1 MEHFNYSPRE
11 ISVDT
16 LIVGGGPAGT
26 TAAIVLA
33 RAGYSVCLIEA
44 SHYEHVRVGEHLPP
58 HGKPILTALD
68 LWGIV
73 EESGAIGCPGVRSA
87 WGNPQPHQRD
97 YLFNLYGNG
106 WHLDRTRF
114 DWLLAKKAELSGA
127 IVSLDTR
134 LDSISRKDNQWDAIA
149 FTGDVTKKVR
159 AKMLIDASGRRAV
172 VAHRLGARRMAFDRL
187 FSVVAWFENPN
198 DPDRTLLVEAVE
210 NGWWYSLPLPGNRF
224 VGAFMTDVG
233 FLKGKSPRSQ
243 EFIKSLLC
251 LTQLT
256 KDRLLKDRIIAGPI
270 VHPASSEMLDR
281 ISGPGWLA
289 VGDAAMSIDPLSS
302 NGIAHALESAKTA
315 AAAAMKWLDGDAGA
329 LDEYAA
335 TQTTKLDP
343 YLARRT
349 EVYREE
355 TRWFQH
361 PFWRRRHVD
370 PTSIFLSPDDVLVL
384 INDAKPIGPVAGL
397 SRADLHKL
405 CLLCK
410 DGNAAHTI
418 VRRFC
423 DSKQHE
429 QSEQVIFALQ
439 NLVICG
445 ILEWQM
451 MQYK

>member
-26 TAAIVLA
+26 ATAILLA

-68 LWGIV
+68 LWGII

-87 WGNPQPHQRD
+87 WGEPQPHQRD
-97 YLFNLYGNG
+97 YLFNLYGEG

-114 DWLLAKKAELSGA
+114 DWLLAKEAELSG
-127 IVSLDTR
+127 VLVFLDTR
-134 LDSISRKDNQWDAIA
+134 LGSISRKDNQWDAIISKS
-149 FTGDVTKKVR
+149 DVMKKVR
-159 AKMLIDASGRRAV
+159 AKMLIDASGRRAF
-172 VAHRLGARRMAFDRL
+172 VAHILGARRIVFDRL
-187 FSVVAWFENPN
+187 FSVVSWFENPN

-210 NGWWYSLPLPGNRF
+210 NGWWYSSPLPNNRF
-224 VGAFMTDVG
+224 VGAFMTDVD

-243 EFIKSLLC
+243 EFIKNLLY
-251 LTQLT
+251 LTQFT
-256 KDRLLKDRIIAGPI
+256 QERLLNNRIIAGPT
-270 VHPASSEMLDR
+270 VHRASSEILDR

-289 VGDAAMSIDPLSS
+289 VGDAAMSVDPLSS
-302 NGIAHALESAKTA
+302 NGIAHALESAKAA
-315 AAAAMKWLDGDAGA
+315 AAAAMKWLDGDAVA
-329 LDEYAA
+329 LDEYAV
-335 TQTTKLDP
+335 TQVTKLDP
-343 YLARRT
+343 YLSKRT

-355 TRWFQH
+355 TRWLHH
-361 PFWRRRHVD
+361 PFWKRRHVD

-384 INDAKPIGPVAGL
+384 IRGAKPIGPVAGF
-397 SRADLHKL
+397 SRADLQKL

-410 DGNAAHTI
+410 DGNPAHTI
-418 VRRFC
+418 IGRFC
-423 DSKQHE
+423 DSTKQHE
-429 QSEQVIFALQ
+429 QCTQVLFALQ

-445 ILEWQM
+445 ILEVQNE
-451 MQYK
+451 Q